1 MCAREQPRSKYNLIS
16 PGQKGLSIESRFRTQ
31 IRPMKMDNNNNQPIS
46 QVSSSF
52 GSPVRPNYPPN
63 YVSKAHMLKTMDR
76 KEFIKMML
84 MEDNKKIKM
93 NISQQKE
100 DFDTITT
107 TTASTIAAE
116 EITGN
121 IPTTT
126 TTSSPRITTINTE
139 STIGFTTTTIDDD
152 DKMVTTESS
161 QNLLTTTEA
170 STMTISD
177 LSM

>member
-1 MCAREQPRSKYNLIS
+1 MCAREQPRSKSNLIS

-31 IRPMKMDNNNNQPIS
+31 IKPVKMDTNNHHYQP
-46 QVSSSF
+46 SSASPF

-107 TTASTIAAE
+107 TTANTMTAE
-116 EITGN
+116 EITGTS
-121 IPTTT
+121 IPATTT
-126 TTSSPRITTINTE
+126 TTSSPRITTMNTE
-139 STIGFTTTTIDDD
+139 STIGFTTTNDDR
-152 DKMVTTESS
+152 MVTTETD
-161 QNLLTTTEA
+161 NLITTTEA